1 MAKFVGRSGSL
12 LLFVQDDR
20 GVVVDSDVN
29 MIIASGQSEVLQF
42 SRSWAPGEFSAESE
56 DLANAG
62 LSSLD
67 VSITASG
74 SSMYTIPKSAQAEA
88 KKALEWRK
96 EEKRG
101 GTDVGLNTARTL
113 ARGGQIGIE
122 KVRHIA
128 KYFARHEID
137 KQGKGWKPSQDGFP
151 SNGRIA
157 WALWGGDAAWR
168 WAKAIVEREN
178 KKALTADGYG
188 IADGGYQQSPYEL
201 DDFQSSMDY
210 DKDTPEFLTRVRHD
224 GSGMDRLYKID
235 LDNNVYVWDDG
246 LWDNMGQANQDIW
259 LYDAALDDPTDTVE
273 KSHILIDPESAI
285 TIAARLLADPHTYV
299 TIEDINAEEAELA
312 AQAIEEIDWELLDK
326 SMVAAAGIDP
336 NDGIYSPEERAAN
349 ASEQVRDATGKFAT
363 SGSRVM
369 LNGDPNTAGE
379 ITSVNPADQTVDVL
393 LDSGETVN
401 ISALNVQGVETVAP
415 TAVSGEPIEVPDVD
429 TSGIL
434 GEPRTP
440 IDRAQAQLPGT
451 LPAMT
456 SQDITDMLSNWPA
469 WVKSQRDQF
478 QSGPS
483 VSKVAVQA
491 RNSTN
496 LGKYG
501 EDLQDATGYKL
512 ETDAYDHPVLNRWLN
527 KKDRA
532 NKTPNKIWYQPI
544 TAAVEGEPAKAMS
557 PATSDVQPIYMAIV
571 DPEDPRA
578 VLGLSALVP
587 ASDQSTA
594 PMTYS
599 RQGGKWVRDEKTL
612 QDLNSPTPPPVV
624 PLDTDTLQD
633 VLKQVDE
640 SQAVTASLAI
650 SVLFGPSLL
659 AAGGLD
665 RNRGGAEKLRRYWT
679 VGKGSAKI
687 RWGTPG
693 DWTRCVR
700 NLSKYMGVR
709 SKGYCAL
716 RHKEMNGMWP
726 GDRDN
731 RVLKASGAYF
741 EQIPAKPSSQI
752 IEESFLRAHA
762 AEIKSKFALI
772 ASSVAPVEDAVT
784 ADGAYEVNE
793 NTYKSEGAKF
803 VIPLVIPEGM
813 ESGDGRIFKKGAI
826 EVRDLPLP
834 LLWQI
839 KTGTGHDGS
848 VVVGRIDHM
857 EQTDQ
862 GIGNAYG
869 VFDTGTYGK
878 EAERLVREG
887 FIRGVSADMDKF
899 EAQEE
904 EAEEAAA
911 DAETG
916 EKPKQLK
923 KDRIVINK
931 ARVMAVTIVPK
942 PAFQEC
948 QISLAADEGEVSQE
962 ETMIPDGIYIEDVDP
977 SDAEAIVASGM
988 IAGAIPNEPPK
999 TWFENPKL
1007 SGPTPLTVDDDG
1019 HVYGHIAAWHVDHI
1033 GMAFGTRPPR
1043 SRSKY
1048 GYFHTGVV
1056 RTEEGSDV
1064 PVGQLTLAGGH
1075 ASIHASA
1082 AEAVKHYD
1090 DTASAIADIHAGED
1104 QYGIWVAGALRPG
1117 TTPEQIRALRAS
1129 APSGDWRPIKGGLEL
1144 VAICQVNVPGFPIAR
1159 AMVAGGQVMAL
1170 VAAGANTLA
1179 KMRSNPIDELSARI
1193 ERLESDKNS
1202 ALAAQQEDIR
1212 ARFAALKNEFSAQ
1225 PTDSVDPGDE
1235 DDDILLAAGSV
1246 DLAAA
1251 LEQILAESVAFAF
1264 KAQGYHWNVKGHNFA
1279 EYHEL
1284 FGEIY
1289 GDVNGAVDGIAENM
1303 LKLGYD
1309 APFNLG
1315 QFASQNTIGNGG
1327 VKEASCQAMAYDL
1340 YVANDQ
1346 IVNMLKM
1353 VFEIADTVNEQGIA
1367 DFIAGRIDTHQ
1378 KWGWQLS
1385 ASTAGMQHEMSETP
1399 EVEGTEH
1406 EPRGYE
1412 NYDYYGTDS
1421 YATAFAHLAENGVP
1435 EAAITASADDAAAR
1449 VESFFAIAEF
1459 AKFSEEERKELAKKG
1474 QALKDGSYPI
1484 RNEADLKNAI
1494 RAIGRADKA
1503 KRASVR
1509 RHILKR
1515 AKALGAAKL
1524 VPEAWGLTASVE
1536 DLRGRIAEYSAVA
1549 NDPVAKMRAR
1559 IAEFGTKE
1567 DLKKAVEEARK
1578 VDAKAADEA
1587 TKDIQDIEA
1596 GRDPNAP
1603 AVPGAPERD
1612 EYGRIKFT
1620 AKTQPRD
1627 AQGRFRDVLARLKQ
1641 DLGKSGGQAVVAKLK
1656 VAENLDNTGN
1666 YAGAVE
1672 AVADLI
1678 NTIDRLD
1685 TGALNKE
1692 SLENITRTTTDLGKV
1707 IANLPLPFANQA
1719 QKVRYSDLPP
1729 ALQDLVENMI
1739 TKVEEKI
1746 GQKDADIA
1754 TKEMKAFMSGSDV
1767 YSQSDISSQMNTL
1780 LRLLT

>member
-12 LLFVQDDR
+12 LLFVQDDS
-20 GVVVDSDVN
+20 GVVVDSEIN
-29 MIIASGQSEVLQF
+29 MIVASGQSEVLQF
-42 SRSWAPGEFSAESE
+42 SRTWAPGEFSAESE
-56 DLANAG
+56 DLANSG
-62 LSSLD
+62 LSALD
-67 VSITASG
+67 ISITASG

-113 ARGGQIGIE
+113 AKGGQIGIE

-128 KYFARHEID
+128 KYFARHEVD
-137 KQGKGWKPSQDGFP
+137 KQGKGWKPSHDGFP

-178 KKALTADGYG
+178 KKAITADGYG
-188 IADGGYQQSPYEL
+188 IADGGYRQSPYDLEDFDASL
-201 DDFQSSMDY
+201 DY
-210 DKDTPEFLTRVRHD
+210 VKDAPEFLARVRHD

-246 LWDNMGQANQDIW
+246 IWDNMGQAGPDIW
-259 LYDAALDDPTDTVE
+259 MYDTDLDDPEDTVA
-273 KSHILIDPESAI
+273 KSHVVIDPESAI
-285 TIAARLLADPHTYV
+285 TLAARLYTNPHEFV
-299 TIEDINAEEAELA
+299 SIEQINQEEAQLA
-312 AQAIEEIDWELLDK
+312 ADAIEEIDWELLDRTL
-326 SMVAAAGIDP
+326 VAAGEINPD
-336 NDGIYSPEERAAN
+336 DGIYTPEERAAN
-349 ASEQVRDATGKFAT
+349 AAEQVRDATGKFAT
-363 SGSRVM
+363 SGSRVI

-379 ITSVNPADQTVDVL
+379 ITSVNPVDKTVDVL
-393 LDSGETVN
+393 LDSGESVN
-401 ISALNVQGVETVAP
+401 ISALNVQGEDTVAP
-415 TAVSGEPIEVPDVD
+415 TALTGEPIEVPEID

-434 GEPRTP
+434 GEPRVP
-440 IDRAQAQLPGT
+440 VDRVNARIPGT

-456 SQDITDMLSNWPA
+456 RTDMSELLSNWPA
-469 WVKSQRDQF
+469 WVKKQRDSF
-478 QSGPS
+478 TPINTPS
-483 VSKVAVQA
+483 IAVQQ
-491 RNSTN
+491 RNSTDV
-496 LGKYG
+496 GDRG
-501 EDLQDATGYKL
+501 RDLENRTNTKL
-512 ETDAYDHPVLNRWLN
+512 ETDAYNHPMLNKWLN
-527 KKDRA
+527 KMDRTGRYQ
-532 NKTPNKIWYQPI
+532 NNVWYQPV
-544 TAAVEGEPAKAMS
+544 TASASGEEEKAMS
-557 PATSDVQPIYMAIV
+557 PETSDVQPIYMAIV

-587 ASDQSTA
+587 ASDKSAA

-624 PLDTDTLQD
+624 PLDSDTLQD
-633 VLKQVDE
+633 VLTQVDE

-650 SVLFGPSLL
+650 SVLFGPSML

-679 VGKGSAKI
+679 TGKGATKI

-700 NLSKYMGVR
+700 NLSKYMGPR

-731 RVLKASGAYF
+731 EASILASGV
-741 EQIPAKPSSQI
+741 KSSEQI
-752 IEESFLRAHA
+752 IEESIL
-762 AEIKSKFALI
+762 
-772 ASSVAPVEDAVT
+772 VAKRQDAVQRMSVI
-784 ADGAYEVNE
+784 AAGAYEVNE

-803 VIPLVIPEGM
+803 VIPLVIPEGL
-813 ESGDGRIFKKGAI
+813 ESGDGRIFEKGAI

-839 KTGTGHDGS
+839 KTGSGHDGS

-999 TWFENPKL
+999 NWFENPKL

-1075 ASIHASA
+1075 ASISASA

-1212 ARFAALKNEFSAQ
+1212 ARFAALKNEFG
-1225 PTDSVDPGDE
+1225 TPGDE
-1235 DDDILLAAGSV
+1235 SPIGEEEKPVTADGTV

-1264 KAQGYHWNVKGHNFA
+1264 KAQGYHWNVKGQNFA

-1289 GDVNGAVDGIAENM
+1289 GDVNGSVDGIAENM

-1353 VFEIADTVNEQGIA
+1353 VFEIADASNEQGVA

-1385 ASTAGMQHEMSETP
+1385 ASTAGMQHEMAETP

-1406 EPRGYE
+1406 EARGYE
-1412 NYDYYGTDS
+1412 AYDYYGTDS

-1449 VESFFAIAEF
+1449 IESFFAIAEF

-1515 AKALGAAKL
+1515 AKALGVAKL
-1524 VPEAWGLTASVE
+1524 VPEQWGLTASVE
-1536 DLRGRIAEYSAVA
+1536 DLRGRIAEYSVIA

-1559 IAEFGTKE
+1559 IAEFDSKA
-1567 DLKKAVEEARK
+1567 DLKKAVEDARK
-1578 VDAKAADEA
+1578 VDAKAADDA
-1587 TKDIQDIEA
+1587 AKDIQDIEA

-1603 AVPGAPERD
+1603 EVPGAPERD

-1627 AQGRFRDVLARLKQ
+1627 AQGRFREVLARLKQ

-1685 TGALNKE
+1685 SGALNKE
-1692 SLENITRTTTDLGKV
+1692 SLENVTRTTTDLGKV

-1739 TKVEEKI
+1739 QKVEEKI

-1754 TKEMKAFMSGSDV
+1754 TKEMKAFMSGADV